1 MSHISYQK
9 MNRLLIY
16 TLLLSL
22 SAISCQTMKEK
33 DPGHEYVMKNFRLE
47 SSITPP
53 DSAETTYYEIN
64 YPEFKDE
71 KISRFILDSI
81 VLDSGKASVEE
92 MGRSFISDF
101 EDYVRESTHQ
111 FPWFEERTDSVAV
124 QTSSYIGIITKW
136 SNYTG
141 GAHGMYSTVF
151 HNYDIKDNRSI
162 PLNAVIP
169 AGKMPE
175 LTAIGEE
182 VFRKQENLIADQSL
196 KENYFFEEGQFS
208 LPGNYIFTSKGLL
221 FLYNIY
227 EIKPYVSGQTELLLP
242 YSSVLPLM
250 SEKGKE
256 IAEEVND

>member
-1 MSHISYQK
+1 

-16 TLLLSL
+16 ILFLSL
-22 SAISCQTMKEK
+22 FAISCQTMKEK
-33 DPGHEYVMKNFRLE
+33 GSRHEYVMKNFRLE
-47 SSITPP
+47 SDITPKG
-53 DSAETTYYEIN
+53 SAETTYYEIS

-71 KISRFILDSI
+71 KISRFIIDSI
-81 VLDSGKASVEE
+81 ILDSGNTSVEE
-92 MGRSFISDF
+92 MGKSFINDF
-101 EDYVRESTHQ
+101 EDYARESTHQ
-111 FPWFEERTDSVAV
+111 FPWFEQRTDSVSV

-141 GAHGMYSTVF
+141 GAHGTYATIF
-151 HNYDIKDNRSI
+151 HNYDVKASQSV

-169 AGKMPE
+169 AGKMPQ
-175 LTAIGEE
+175 LTATGEE
-182 VFRKQENLIADQSL
+182 IFRKQENLTPEQSL
-196 KENYFFEEGQFS
+196 KENYFFEDGQFS
-208 LPGNYIFTSKGLL
+208 LPDNYIFTSKGLL

-242 YSSVLPLM
+242 YAAVLPLM